1 MARAGRPLTMAATTR
16 VHHPIFARLYARLSA
31 SEEAKGAAEHRQEM
45 LAELHGRVV
54 EVGAGNGLN
63 FKHYPD
69 TVTEVLA
76 VEPDDLLRGHAK
88 TAAGKADI
96 PIHVIAG
103 HADAL
108 AVEAGSYDAVVA
120 SLVLC
125 SVPDPAS
132 ALLALRGALRPGGE
146 LRFYEHVRSDRPW
159 IGRAED
165 LLDPLWSRVAG
176 GCHPNR
182 DTLGAI
188 SAAGFQITDVEHFRF
203 GLQHVL
209 GRAISQR

>member
-1 MARAGRPLTMAATTR
+1 MSSQRQ
-16 VHHPIFARLYARLSA
+16 HPWFARSYVRLSQIA
-31 SEEAKGAAEHRQEM
+31 EKSGAAAHRKQV
-45 LAELHGRVV
+45 LAGLSGKVIEI
-54 EVGAGNGLN
+54 GAGNGLN

-76 VEPDDLLRGHAK
+76 VEPDDVLRTHAE
-88 TAAGKADI
+88 TAARNSAV
-96 PIHVIAG
+96 PILVVAG

-108 AVEAGSYDAVVA
+108 PADADSFDAAVT

-132 ALLALRGALRPGGE
+132 ALAGLRRVLRPGGE
-146 LRFYEHVRSDRPW
+146 LRFYEHVRSGHRW
-159 IGRAED
+159 FGRAED
-165 LLDPLWSRVAG
+165 LIDPIWSRVAG

-182 DTLGAI
+182 DTLVTI
-188 SAAGFQITDVEHFRF
+188 RTAGFEVSEVEQISF

-209 GRAISQR
+209 GRATKV

>member
-1 MARAGRPLTMAATTR
+1 MGDLSSCQ
-16 VHHPIFARLYARLSA
+16 HPWFARLYVRLSQ
-31 SEEAKGAAEHRQEM
+31 AAERVGADAHRDR
-45 LAELHGRVV
+45 LLTGLHGRVL
-54 EVGAGNGLN
+54 ELGAGNGLN

-76 VEPDDLLRGHAK
+76 VEPDDLLRAHAE
-88 TAAGKADI
+88 TAAGNADI

-132 ALLALRGALRPGGE
+132 ALVALRGALRPGGE

-209 GRAISQR
+209 GRATSQR

>member
-1 MARAGRPLTMAATTR
+1 MSDLSSCQ
-16 VHHPIFARLYARLSA
+16 HPWFARLYVRLSQ
-31 SEEAKGAAEHRQEM
+31 AAERGGADAHRDRL
-45 LAELHGRVV
+45 LAGLHGRVL
-54 EVGAGNGLN
+54 EIGAGNGLN

-76 VEPDDLLRGHAK
+76 VEPDDLLRAHAE
-88 TAAGKADI
+88 TAAEEADI
-96 PIHVIAG
+96 PIRVIPG
-103 HADAL
+103 QVDAL
-108 AVEAGSYDAVVA
+108 PAEDDGSYDAVVA

-132 ALLALRGALRPGGE
+132 ALAALRRALRRGGE
-146 LRFYEHVRSDRPW
+146 LRFYEHVRSSRPW

-165 LLDPLWSRVAG
+165 VFDPLWSRVAG

-188 SAAGFQITDVEHFRF
+188 RAAGFQVSDVEHVKF

-209 GRAISQR
+209 GRATRQDAAAGKEEV

>member
-1 MARAGRPLTMAATTR
+1 MSDLRSCQ
-16 VHHPIFARLYARLSA
+16 HPWFARLYVRLSQ
-31 SEEAKGAAEHRQEM
+31 AAERGGADAHRDRL
-45 LAELHGRVV
+45 LAGLHGRVL
-54 EVGAGNGLN
+54 EIGAGNGLN

-76 VEPDDLLRGHAK
+76 VEPDDLLRAHAE
-88 TAAGKADI
+88 TAAEEADI
-96 PIHVIAG
+96 PIRVIPG
-103 HADAL
+103 QVDAL
-108 AVEAGSYDAVVA
+108 PAEADGSYDAVVA

-132 ALLALRGALRPGGE
+132 ALAALQCALRPGGE
-146 LRFYEHVRSDRPW
+146 LRFYEHVRSGRPW

-165 LLDPLWSRVAG
+165 VFDPLWSRVAG

-188 SAAGFQITDVEHFRF
+188 RAAGFRVTDLEHVKF

-209 GRAISQR
+209 GRATRQDAAAGKEEV

>member
-1 MARAGRPLTMAATTR
+1 MGDLSSCQ
-16 VHHPIFARLYARLSA
+16 HPWFARLYVRLSQ
-31 SEEAKGAAEHRQEM
+31 AAERGGADAHRDRL
-45 LAELHGRVV
+45 LAGLHGRVL
-54 EVGAGNGLN
+54 ELGAGNGLN

-76 VEPDDLLRGHAK
+76 VEPDDLLRAHAE
-88 TAAGKADI
+88 TAAAEADI
-96 PIHVIAG
+96 PIRVIAG

-108 AVEAGSYDAVVA
+108 PVENGSYDAVVA

-132 ALLALRGALRPGGE
+132 ALVALRRTLGPGGE

-182 DTLGAI
+182 DAIGSI
-188 SAAGFQITDVEHFRF
+188 SAAGFQITDVEHFTF
-203 GLQHVL
+203 GLRHVL
-209 GRAISQR
+209 GRATSRG